1 MDRIPYKLNEV
12 LYPDH
17 NKVLHSNEYSNAP
30 YQVYNLD
37 PNSQNNGF
45 YLCNLKKTT
54 KFKLNFYKFQ

>member
-54 KFKLNFYKFQ
+54 KNLN